1 MPMKP
6 QTQTTEPTTP
16 TVEMEIQGVHLT
28 LTFAQTEVK
37 QVREQILD
45 ILQNSYEKKR
55 LGEPTKNTDCR
66 A

>member
-6 QTQTTEPTTP
+6 QTQTTEPANP

-66 A
+66 V

>member
-1 MPMKP
+1 MKP
-6 QTQTTEPTTP
+6 QTQTTEPATS

-55 LGEPTKNTDCR
+55 LGEQTKNTDCH